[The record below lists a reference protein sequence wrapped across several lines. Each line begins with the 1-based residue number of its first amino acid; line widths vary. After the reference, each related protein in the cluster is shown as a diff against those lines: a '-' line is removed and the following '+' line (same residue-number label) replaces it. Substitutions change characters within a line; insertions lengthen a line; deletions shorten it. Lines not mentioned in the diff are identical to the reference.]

1 MKLFLVTLLAAFA
14 IVGFA
19 TVPQTEQDY
28 EAAMK
33 KVLPAQ
39 GNLKKG
45 IEAKDAAAVKKEAAV
60 LEAVF
65 KLSED
70 FWKARKAQD
79 AIDWSITAKQGAAEI
94 GKLAGEGTWDKI
106 PDAQKKVGGTC
117 MACHTA
123 HREKLPEGGYKIK

>member
-1 MKLFLVTLLAAFA
+1 MKLFLVLIFAAFTFSMTA
-14 IVGFA
+14 GV
-19 TVPQTEQDY
+19 TEQDY

-39 GNLKKG
+39 GSLKKG
-45 IEAKDAAAVKKEAAV
+45 IEAKDAAAVKKDAAV

-70 FWKARKAQD
+70 FWKERKAQD
-79 AIDWSITAKQGAAEI
+79 AVDLSIQAKQGAAEI
-94 GKLAGEGTWDKI
+94 GKLAGEGAWDKI
-106 PDAQKKVGGTC
+106 PDAQKKVGATC
-117 MACHTA
+117 MACHNA

>member
-1 MKLFLVTLLAAFA
+1 MKLFLVLLITAFAAFA
-14 IVGFA
+14 A
-19 TVPQTEQDY
+19 VPQTEQDY

-39 GNLKKG
+39 GSLKKG
-45 IEAKDAAAVKKEAAV
+45 IEAKDAAAVKKDAAV

-70 FWKARKAQD
+70 FWKGRKAQD
-79 AIDWSITAKQGAAEI
+79 AVDWSIQAKQGAAEI
-94 GKLAGEGTWDKI
+94 GKLAGEGAWDKI
-106 PDAQKKVGGTC
+106 PDAQKKVGATC

>member
-1 MKLFLVTLLAAFA
+1 MKLFLVMLFAAFA

-19 TVPQTEQDY
+19 AAPQSEADY

-70 FWKARKAQD
+70 FWKARKVQD
-79 AIDWSITAKQGAAEI
+79 ATDWSITAKQGAAEI
-94 GKLAGEGTWDKI
+94 GKLAGEGAWDKI